1 MGLGAADVWGGGGA
15 VVDGGTAELVE
26 RGVEGG
32 AVDVEEGGFV
42 EWVGDDVAGRYVDT
56 GEDSVAAINGEAAT

>member
-1 MGLGAADVWGGGGA
+1 MASGMGLGAADVWGGGGA

-32 AVDVEEGGFV
+32 AVDVDE
-42 EWVGDDVAGRYVDT
+42 
-56 GEDSVAAINGEAAT
+56 